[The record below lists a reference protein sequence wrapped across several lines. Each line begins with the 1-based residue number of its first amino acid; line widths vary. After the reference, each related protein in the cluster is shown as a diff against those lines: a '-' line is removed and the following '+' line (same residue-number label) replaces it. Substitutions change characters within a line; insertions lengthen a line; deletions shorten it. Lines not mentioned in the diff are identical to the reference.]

1 MRKSNKWLA
10 LVLATAMTASMLAG
24 CGSTAAT
31 EATTGTA
38 ETEAGTTAT
47 GDTAA
52 AGDKISFSVC
62 GGSEDSM
69 DINVASSSALAGLS
83 ACRHLYEGLYKVD
96 EKGEVVLGQAASVD
110 VSEDGLTYTFTL
122 RDDITWSDGQPVKA
136 ADFVYGWSFLKETA
150 KDYSEL
156 LSMVSNAEAKDDK
169 TLVVTLAYQCAY
181 LPSVLAF
188 PSAYPV
194 REDIVKQNGEAYA
207 TDPDKAV
214 YNGAYELTSWAH
226 QSEMV
231 MTARPDYYNY
241 DAITAGQIT
250 WVLTSED
257 STMLASFQSG
267 DVIYSDSYPQEE
279 AAALKDNGLH
289 FTSGFNNYCIM
300 FNVRPDGPAVLQDAN
315 VRRALALAVDKNRI
329 VSIRDLDDEIGTTYT
344 PSGIKNAEGKDFTET
359 VTPWWNN
366 DDYEA
371 NCTEAKKLLADA
383 GYADGADFPA
393 LTYIVNNDSRKEIAE
408 AIVNDWKE
416 VLGIDSITVE
426 TTDAFFTQRSDGDY
440 DIAYFGWYM
449 DYIDLSNMLYT
460 MTTESANGAG
470 YSSAEY
476 DKAFAAAISA
486 TDETEQW
493 KNYAE
498 CEAILAKDLPVVP
511 LLHSMNSYLFDDTKY
526 DGLVYYCGNYY
537 FGFIKAK

>member
-1 MRKSNKWLA
+1 MRKSKKWLA
-10 LVLATAMTASMLAG
+10 LVLTTVMIASMLAG
-24 CGSTAAT
+24 CGSSASTETTAGTT
-31 EATTGTA
+31 EATEETA
-38 ETEAGTTAT
+38 
-47 GDTAA
+47 GDSAD

-69 DINVASSSALAGLS
+69 DLNVASSSTLASLS
-83 ACRHLYEGLYKVD
+83 ANRHLYEGLYKLD
-96 EKGEVVLGQAASVD
+96 EKGEVVLGQAESVTISD
-110 VSEDGLTYTFTL
+110 DGLTYTFTL

-136 ADFVYGWSFLKETA
+136 GDFVYGWSYLKETA

-156 LSMVSNAEAKDDK
+156 LSMVTNAEAKDDK
-169 TLVVTLAYQCAY
+169 TLVVTLAYQCSY

-188 PSAYPV
+188 PSSYPV
-194 REDIVKQNGEAYA
+194 REDIVAEYGESYA
-207 TDPDKAV
+207 TDPEKAV

-231 MTARPDYYNY
+231 LTARSDYYGY
-241 DAITAGQIT
+241 SAITADEIT

-315 VRRALALAVDKNRI
+315 VRRALALAVDRNRI
-329 VSIRDLDDEIGTTYT
+329 KSIRDLEDEIGVTYS
-344 PSGIKNAEGKDFTET
+344 PSGITNAEGKDFTET
-359 VTPWWNN
+359 VTPWWNT

-371 NCTEAKKLLADA
+371 NCAEAKQLLADA
-383 GYADGADFPA
+383 GYADGAGFPA
-393 LTYIVNNDSRKEIAE
+393 LTYIVNNDSRKEVAE
-408 AIVNDWKE
+408 AVVNDWKE
-416 VLGIDSITVE
+416 VLGIDTITVE
-426 TTDAFFTQRSDGDY
+426 ISDAFFAQRSDGDY

-470 YSSAEY
+470 YSSVEY
-476 DKAFAAAISA
+476 DAAFKAAISA

-493 KNYAE
+493 ENYGA

-511 LLHSMNSYLFDDTKY
+511 LLHSMNTYLYDDTNY

-537 FGFIKAK
+537 FGYVKAK